1 MLINSVK
8 LLVRFLPVH
17 TIVVFT
23 LVGLLLYYVLK
34 AQKAKTVFLAFWGFI
49 FVCLYGHPSFAFLTL
64 MLTVLVYL
72 VAKSFVKMKNG
83 FGKKSLL
90 FWELFFI
97 SECFFYLNIRF

>member
-1 MLINSVK
+1 MK

-64 MLTVLVYL
+64 MLSVLV
-72 VAKSFVKMKNG
+72 
-83 FGKKSLL
+83 
-90 FWELFFI
+90 
-97 SECFFYLNIRF
+97 